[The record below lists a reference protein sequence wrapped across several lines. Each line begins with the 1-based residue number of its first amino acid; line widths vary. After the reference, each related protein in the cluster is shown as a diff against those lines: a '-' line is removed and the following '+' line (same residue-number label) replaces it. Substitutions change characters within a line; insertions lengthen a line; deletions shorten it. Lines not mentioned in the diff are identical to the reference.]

1 MLFCHIFKNCNDF
14 LKLKWRMTA
23 LQLQIQAGIFG
34 PVTILT
40 QTIASGSVLY
50 Q

>member
-1 MLFCHIFKNCNDF
+1 
-14 LKLKWRMTA
+14 MTA

-34 PVTILT
+34 PVTTLT